1 MCQYYLSQ
9 DTKRCINC
17 RACEVQCKVNKQLPP
32 CPRPTQIMTVGPK
45 MVGGVPRAAYI
56 FMSCFH
62 CEEPWCVAACPTKAM
77 QKRPEDGI
85 VFVDHETC
93 VGCKACIRACP
104 WGAPQWHKEARKVV
118 KCDYCK
124 DRIDQGLKPACV
136 TICITG
142 SLSFGDNVHEL
153 NDIRRRRHAE
163 ETAHLG

>member
-32 CPRPTQIMTVGPK
+32 GPRPTQIMTVGPK

-62 CEEPWCVAACPTKAM
+62 CEKPWCVAACPTKAM

-85 VFVDHETC
+85 VFVDHEIC

-104 WGAPQWHKEARKVV
+104 WGAPQWHKEAKKVV

-136 TICITG
+136 TVCITG
-142 SLSFGDNVHEL
+142 SLSFGDDVGDL
-153 NDIRRRRHAE
+153 NDFRRRRHAE